1 MPVEIRE
8 LEITAVVEGPSDKEQ
23 SQTLVTAERDKII
36 AECVEQVITILEQ
49 KNER

>member
-8 LEITAVVEGPSDKEQ
+8 LEITAVVEGAGDKEQ
-23 SQTLVTAERDKII
+23 HQPLVAAERERIV
-36 AECVEQVITILEQ
+36 AECVEQVIKILEQ